1 MDDPGPQKPL
11 TEDETWAEDRR
22 THRHRVHLAA
32 LFVSIA
38 IWLLSA
44 VPLARLS
51 SNQGGSTTV
60 TALYLATGL
69 GIAVAVRGIFAWRT
83 GRPFWSPWLFVLA
96 ALLALMSYAI
106 VSAGDKA
113 AKAASP
119 RIERAG

>member
-1 MDDPGPQKPL
+1 MDDPGPQKPP
-11 TEDETWAEDRR
+11 TEDERWAEDRR

-38 IWLLSA
+38 LWLLSA

-51 SNQGGSTTV
+51 SNEGGSTTV
-60 TALYLATGL
+60 TALYLAAGL

-83 GRPFWSPWLFVLA
+83 GRAFWSPWLFVLA
-96 ALLALMSYAI
+96 AVLALMSYAI

-113 AKAASP
+113 AKTASP
-119 RIERAG
+119 RIERAA